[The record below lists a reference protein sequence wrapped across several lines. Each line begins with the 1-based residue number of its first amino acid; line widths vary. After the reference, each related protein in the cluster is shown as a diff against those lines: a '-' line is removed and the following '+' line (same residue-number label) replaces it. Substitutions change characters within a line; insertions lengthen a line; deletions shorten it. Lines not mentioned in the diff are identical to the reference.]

1 MTLHHFKK
9 GPQIVY
15 KKHVRFCKH
24 YVMNQKER
32 SIGINL
38 VPHGHSRTKGVVM
51 GRGQRPILVG
61 N

>member
-9 GPQIVY
+9 EFT
-15 KKHVRFCKH
+15 KKYFRFCKH
-24 YVMNQKER
+24 YVMNQEER
-32 SIGINL
+32 SIDINL
-38 VPHGHSRTKGVVM
+38 VGHDHSRTKGVVM